1 MLKTNRTLLRSPLPE
16 DKELLVKLRNDID
29 LQVLLMS
36 RPKANNYSK
45 IESWLNQKLSDEH
58 TVFFIVADAD
68 GSFPVGY
75 IQLVKMD
82 FLNKRCELGICIDIQ
97 YHGKGYATDAF
108 KLLEIYAKKVFNMN
122 KIVVSVLT
130 KNKRAIS
137 FYEKMLYQNVGILK
151 EDFYFD
157 SEFHD
162 VLIMEKMI

>member
-1 MLKTNRTLLRSPLPE
+1 MLTTNKTLLRYPLPE

-36 RPKANNYSK
+36 RPKANNLSK

-58 TVFFIVADAD
+58 TVFFIVADSYE
-68 GSFPVGY
+68 GFPVGY

-82 FLNKRCELGICIDIQ
+82 FLNKKCELGICIDIQ
-97 YHGKGYATDAF
+97 HQGKGYATDAF
-108 KLLEIYAKKVFNMN
+108 KLLEIYAKKIFNMN
-122 KIVVSVLT
+122 KIIVSVLV

-151 EDFYFD
+151 ADFYFD

-162 VLIMEKMI
+162 VLLMEKII